1 MEDKTMNNEQ
11 ALQLREF
18 AIKWITKVIAKRKDY
33 REKLLAIIDNI
44 IPEDI
49 EQHDA
54 YNVLECRDWSC
65 GNDRYN
71 GFGDLL
77 FDYWDGFYD
86 GTFSEKVKTDISC
99 AFGIGIDLYIKQSGG
114 VVGFTVGDLR
124 KVFDNNIPQFI
135 QEYYPGIDSASDS
148 DSIWL

>member
-1 MEDKTMNNEQ
+1 MTKEQ

-18 AIKWITKVIAKRKDY
+18 AINWITKVIAKRKDY
-33 REKLLAIIDNI
+33 REKLLAIIDDI

-54 YNVLECRDWSC
+54 YNVLECINWDS
-65 GNDRYN
+65 GNDRYY
-71 GFGDLL
+71 GFDDLL
-77 FDYWDGFYD
+77 VDYWDGFYD
-86 GTFSEKVKTDISC
+86 RTFTEKVKTDISC
-99 AFGIGIDLYIKQSGG
+99 AFRIGIDLYIKQSGG

-124 KVFDNNIPQFI
+124 KVFDNNIPQSI
-135 QEYYPGIDSASDS
+135 QEYYPGIDSANDS